1 MSKNRRNKTY
11 TIVTLEREDLDINGF
26 DSSKFSDEQMANL
39 AGKMQ
44 RYFDDTFQD
53 ALFECCREI
62 GIMG

>member
-44 RYFDDTFQD
+44 RYFDDKNIVAKT
-53 ALFECCREI
+53 RKTI
-62 GIMG
+62 